1 MVNAD
6 GTAKSL
12 PSILAKKGINT
23 TRIKNDDM
31 KVVLSNHDGFI
42 DEKMSVEH
50 YVEGCGHIALFSI
63 LNLLKYLVYTY
74 GICNLTR
81 HYHI

>member
-6 GTAKSL
+6 GTAKGL
-12 PSILAKKGINT
+12 RSILVKKGINT

-42 DEKMSVEH
+42 DEKNE
-50 YVEGCGHIALFSI
+50 CGTL
-63 LNLLKYLVYTY
+63 
-74 GICNLTR
+74 C
-81 HYHI
+81 